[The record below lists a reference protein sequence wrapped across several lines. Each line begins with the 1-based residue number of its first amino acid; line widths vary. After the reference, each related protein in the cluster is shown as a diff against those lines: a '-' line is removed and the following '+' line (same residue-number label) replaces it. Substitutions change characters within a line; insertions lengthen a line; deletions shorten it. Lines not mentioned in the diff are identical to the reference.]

1 MTTSKCP
8 FSGASPQAPHASG
21 SGVAPAES
29 PGSLDLKALAKE
41 VLPEDYPG
49 KIVAFPD
56 DVTHLVSVMF
66 GFQAR
71 QAEKAEPHRGAL
83 RELFALPDGPGWV
96 ERAHYVDTEGYHCD
110 ILLAYWVG
118 REAFQRWNNSAAVS
132 GWWAA
137 LPLDPASDVGVWRE
151 VMSAYKD
158 RFQYAAGTEE
168 KASAAALL
176 PMVGSKKFGYWGS
189 YRDRLPASRSDN
201 FASPYKAMPDQ
212 VERETKGKRIR
223 IATPDNICFIREGQ
237 GWERCLEEERAI
249 WSDKM
254 EKVVEQWVQAL
265 QENPK
270 ETGGLS
276 IRFCREQNVET
287 GVERG
292 KQSQFG
298 FLLSLGHIEKA
309 ARTHATHLCVRSS
322 FIDMYTEPKF
332 SPQMHVWVEVQVLKK
347 DELDAQYV
355 NCHPKTGLL
364 PYFEAIEVPPNRGV
378 LFQA

>member
-1 MTTSKCP
+1 MP
-8 FSGASPQAPHASG
+8 APLD
-21 SGVAPAES
+21 V
-29 PGSLDLKALAKE
+29 DLKALAKE
-41 VLPEDYPG
+41 ALPEDYPG
-49 KIVAFPD
+49 KIVAFPEG
-56 DVTHLVSVMF
+56 VTHLVSVMF

-71 QAEKAEPHRGAL
+71 EAGNATAHREALQA
-83 RELFALPDGPGWV
+83 LFPIQDGPGWV
-96 ERAHYVDTEGYHCD
+96 ERAHYVDAEGYHCD

-118 REAFQRWNNSAAVS
+118 RDGFQRWNNSAQVS
-132 GWWAA
+132 AWWAT
-137 LPLDPASDVGVWRE
+137 LPTDPSSDVGFWRE

-189 YRDRLPASRSDN
+189 YRDRFPASRTDN
-201 FASPYKAMPDQ
+201 FASAYKEMPDPLQ
-212 VERETKGKRIR
+212 RETKGKRIR
-223 IATPDNICFIREGQ
+223 VATPDNICFIREGQ
-237 GWERCLEEERAI
+237 GWERALEAERSI
-249 WSDKM
+249 WTDKM
-254 EKVVEQWVQAL
+254 EKVVDQWVEAL
-265 QENPK
+265 QKTPK

-287 GVERG
+287 GVERE

-298 FLLSLGHIEKA
+298 FLLSLAHIEKA

-332 SPQMHVWVEVQVLKK
+332 QPQMHIWVEVQILKK

-355 NCHPKTGLL
+355 NCHAKTGLL
-364 PYFEAIEVPPNRGV
+364 PYFEAAEVPADRGV
-378 LFQA
+378 LFEA